1 MIQLKQQ
8 NNVEMRLKVDKM
20 SEITNY
26 RLILDELDHTLSH
39 VRDSE
44 TQAFLSQVTKAK
56 HVFVAGKGRSGF
68 VANSFAMRLNQ
79 LGKFA
84 YVIGESTTPSITEND
99 LFIVISGSGSTEH
112 LRLLVEKAKSVDA
125 EVVLLSTNPNSAIGA
140 LANTVIELPAGTKY
154 DAEGSAQPLGSL
166 FEQAAQVFLD
176 SLVLDLMNEL
186 NVDEETMQSNHA
198 NLE

>member
-1 MIQLKQQ
+1 MTQLKQQ

-68 VANSFAMRLNQ
+68 VANSFVIRL
-79 LGKFA
+79 
-84 YVIGESTTPSITEND
+84 I
-99 LFIVISGSGSTEH
+99 
-112 LRLLVEKAKSVDA
+112 LLVLFVYVFVDFIKPSV
-125 EVVLLSTNPNSAIGA
+125 TY
-140 LANTVIELPAGTKY
+140 TY
-154 DAEGSAQPLGSL
+154 L
-166 FEQAAQVFLD
+166 FCV
-176 SLVLDLMNEL
+176 
-186 NVDEETMQSNHA
+186 
-198 NLE
+198 